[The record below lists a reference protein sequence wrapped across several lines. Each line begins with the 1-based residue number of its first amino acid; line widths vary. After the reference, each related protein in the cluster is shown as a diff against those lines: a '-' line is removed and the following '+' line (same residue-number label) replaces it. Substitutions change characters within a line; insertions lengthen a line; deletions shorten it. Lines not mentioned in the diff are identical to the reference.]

1 MPELKVI
8 DPGLFASIQDAGR
21 FGFRRFGVPWSGVLH
36 PDAAKLANALAGN
49 PLEEAVLEFF
59 QSGLVL
65 QLTEG
70 VLRLAVVG
78 DCLLNLK
85 RGAERRVFR
94 PGRSVKLLPGDTLQ
108 IGRIHSGKVGYVAVY
123 GGFDLPPVMGS
134 RATYLRAGFGGLNGD
149 LLRAG
154 SVLPVAA
161 AADAG
166 ANRHLPVANSAAD
179 HDVPPHDARP
189 AMTIRL
195 IMGPQDDYFTRA
207 ARQLLL
213 SEVYR
218 ISHDCDRMGCR
229 LVGPRLAHDP
239 DKGAEIISDGLVP
252 GAIQVPGSG
261 APIVLLAD
269 GPTVGGYPKIATV
282 ISADLP
288 TLATMMPGAELR
300 FAAVTVEESEE
311 ILRTS
316 RSAFAARLEAIETL
330 PAVCEPFDELPGG
343 TG

>member
-1 MPELKVI
+1 MPELKVV

-21 FGFRRFGVPWSGVLH
+21 FGFRRFGVPWSGVLN
-36 PDAAKLANALAGN
+36 PEAAKLANALAGN
-49 PLEEAVLEFF
+49 PLDSAVLEFF
-59 QSGLVL
+59 QNGLTL

-78 DCLLNLK
+78 DCLLDLQ
-85 RGAERRVFR
+85 RDTRRRVFR
-94 PGRSVKLLPGDTLQ
+94 SGRSVKLLPGDTLQ
-108 IGRIHSGKVGYVAVY
+108 IGRVHSGKVGYVAVY
-123 GGFDLPPVMGS
+123 GGFDLPAVMGS
-134 RATYLRAGFGGLNGD
+134 RSTYLRAGFGGLNGD

-154 SVLPVAA
+154 SVLSVVA

-166 ANRHLPVANSAAD
+166 SNHHLPVVNFAAD
-179 HDVPPHDARP
+179 RGESPPDGRP
-189 AMTIRL
+189 PTTIRL
-195 IMGPQDDYFTRA
+195 IMGPQDDYFTRSA
-207 ARQLLL
+207 HQLLL

-218 ISHDCDRMGCR
+218 ISLDSDRMGCR
-229 LVGPRLAHDP
+229 LAGPRLEHDP

-288 TLATMMPGAELR
+288 ALATMMPGAELR
-300 FAAVTVEESEE
+300 FAAVTVDEGED
-311 ILRTS
+311 ILRAS
-316 RSAFAARLEAIETL
+316 RAAFAARLETIEPL
-330 PAVCEPFDELPGG
+330 PIVCEPFADLLV
-343 TG
+343 